1 MPTEPLL
8 QLAVAGI
15 GHKIDREPAHVG
27 EQMNPGGLVPT
38 AILIITRPVRFE
50 VGEPCRDLDFDFEG
64 VQAVQ
69 AKIDRAVELPL
80 AALLGTERGDYVLLG
95 LVWSTKSRAPKNPLG
110 RR

>member
-1 MPTEPLL
+1 
-8 QLAVAGI
+8 
-15 GHKIDREPAHVG
+15 
-27 EQMNPGGLVPT
+27 LVPT

-50 VGEPCRDLDFDFEG
+50 VGEPRRDLDFDFEG

-69 AKIDRAVELPL
+69 AKIDRAIELPL
-80 AALLGTERGDYVLLG
+80 AALLGTERGDYVLPG